1 MIERMS
7 KDLSA
12 EPQAIVDDAVLDAAR
27 ALVRP
32 GQRTLLGI
40 VGGPAAGKS
49 TACAALVAALGA
61 TAVGVPM
68 DGFHLSQRV
77 LAALG
82 RSERKG
88 APDTFDANGYSALLS
103 RIRHAPGTADT
114 VYAPDFDRGL
124 EEPVAARIAV
134 APDVALVVTEG
145 NYLLLDEAPWPEV
158 TARLD
163 AVWSIDI
170 DDAQRNAWLL
180 ARHMKHGRSEAE
192 ARAWIADS
200 DAPNAARIA
209 ARAHHADRHL
219 TWRGAR
225 LCFA

>member
-7 KDLSA
+7 KTLSG
-12 EPQAIVDDAVLDAAR
+12 EPQAIVDDAVLEAAR

-40 VGGPAAGKS
+40 VGGPAVGKS

-82 RSERKG
+82 RSKRKG
-88 APDTFDANGYSALLS
+88 APDTFDASGYCALLS

-134 APDVALVVTEG
+134 APDVPLVVTEG
-145 NYLLLDEAPWPEV
+145 NYLLLDKAPWPEV
-158 TARLD
+158 RARLD

-170 DDAQRNAWLL
+170 DDARRNAWLL
-180 ARHMKHGRSEAE
+180 ARHMKHGRSETE
-192 ARAWIADS
+192 ARAWVADS

-209 ARAHHADRHL
+209 ARAHQADRHL

>member
-7 KDLSA
+7 KTLSA

-32 GQRTLLGI
+32 DRRTLLGI

-158 TARLD
+158 RARLN